1 MVFLSLVFKLREF
14 TTRYSQ
20 FAASLQKRHRRE
32 LSSSQLAVVAL
43 KIEKRFAIEAEKRM
57 KAGVKAEDNPES
69 ILTQGKA
76 AEKTAAELNIS
87 ATYVKAAKQL
97 EKDAPDLLEKVRI
110 GEINLLFNLRFVMIF
125 VCRNPTENT

>member
-1 MVFLSLVFKLREF
+1 
-14 TTRYSQ
+14 
-20 FAASLQKRHRRE
+20 